1 MASGDKKKQRPT
13 TSPQTE
19 SGRASKPIQV
29 SVRPQLDEE
38 SREDFIVR
46 GSVVETPEGYK
57 LRF

>member
-1 MASGDKKKQRPT
+1 VASRDKKKRPM

-19 SGRASKPIQV
+19 SGRAPTPIEPTARLA
-29 SVRPQLDEE
+29 SLDDE
-38 SREDFIVR
+38 SREDFVVR

>member
-1 MASGDKKKQRPT
+1 VASSDKKKQRPT
-13 TSPQTE
+13 TNPQTE
-19 SGRASKPIQV
+19 SGRAPKPV
-29 SVRPQLDEE
+29 APSRSPLSEE

>member
-1 MASGDKKKQRPT
+1 VASGDKKKQRPT
-13 TSPQTE
+13 TNPQTE
-19 SGRASKPIQV
+19 SGRAAKPIQP
-29 SVRPQLDEE
+29 SARPLDEE

>member
-1 MASGDKKKQRPT
+1 MASGENEKKRPT
-13 TSPQTE
+13 TSPKAEPGLAGAPAEPTM
-19 SGRASKPIQV
+19 
-29 SVRPQLDEE
+29 RPLLDEE